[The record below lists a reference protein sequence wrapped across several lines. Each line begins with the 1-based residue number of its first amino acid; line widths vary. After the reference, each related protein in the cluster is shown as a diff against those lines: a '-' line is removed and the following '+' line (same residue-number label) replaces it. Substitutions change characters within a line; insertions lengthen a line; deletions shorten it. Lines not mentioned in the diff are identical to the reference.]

1 MQQCMLYSKYVLV
14 DIIIDKC
21 IGPFT
26 GMSMEKVHH

>member
-21 IGPFT
+21 IDPFT